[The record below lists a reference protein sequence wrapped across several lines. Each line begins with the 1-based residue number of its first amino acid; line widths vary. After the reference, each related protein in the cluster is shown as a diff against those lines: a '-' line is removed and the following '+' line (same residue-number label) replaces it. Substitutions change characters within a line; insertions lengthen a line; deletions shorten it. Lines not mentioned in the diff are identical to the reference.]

1 MTKKTFIDTEVKAAI
16 EEHLK
21 SVTQQTAA
29 RWAIDCAEHV
39 IHHYTQKYPK
49 DDRLQKAIDACC
61 LWIQGG
67 IKVREVRKASFA
79 AHAAARET
87 DDEVTMATAR
97 AVGQAVAT
105 AHAFGHAIH
114 ASTYAV
120 KAVAYAADFDNAAV
134 QNERAWQYER
144 LLELKKSM

>member
-1 MTKKTFIDTEVKAAI
+1 MDKKIFVDTEVKATI

-21 SVTQQTAA
+21 NVTQQTAA

-39 IHHYTQKYPK
+39 IHYYTQKYPK
-49 DDRLQKAIDACC
+49 DDRLQKSIDACC
-61 LWIQGG
+61 LWIQGEL
-67 IKVREVRKASFA
+67 KVREVRKASFA
-79 AHAAARET
+79 VHAAARET
-87 DDEVTMATAR
+87 DDQVTMATAR

-120 KAVAYAADFDNAAV
+120 KAVAYAADFDTVAV
-134 QNERAWQYER
+134 HTERAWQYER
-144 LLELKKSM
+144 LLELEKNR